1 MNDLTVFIPENSKPC
16 IPDGPIRTIGIDLG
30 TTNSAVAETVFDLE
44 NPQNIEVRCL
54 KVDQPMEEG
63 NHNDVTVPSVVALKG
78 KGTIIGRGAKKLR
91 ARMTEEGLVRNKSIF
106 YECKN
111 EMGLRRRYNKAP
123 EGFESPALI
132 SGHILKFLFDS
143 AMESNSDPIRQT
155 VITVPASFQANQ
167 RNDTLTAAGL
177 AGIDIEGGRFIDE
190 PIAAFIDY
198 VLSWSDKRLGEPGQ
212 SKNLL
217 VFDFGGGTCDVAVFK
232 IQLPQNGGQLR
243 PQNGGQLRVSPLAV
257 SRYHRLGGG
266 DIDLAILHEGIIPQI
281 IDQNGLDEHE
291 LTFDDKQRL
300 LVPAFLSVAEA
311 LKISLCM
318 TIARLKQEGKYH
330 DADLSQ
336 VYSLMPGVFPEGGKP
351 LKTEDG
357 KKISLRSPRLTA
369 DQFEKILGPFLDED
383 ILYPRENQYR
393 VTCSIFSPL
402 EDAVDRSGLD
412 KSDIDCV
419 LLFGGSCLIPQVV
432 QAVMG
437 FFKEAEFLTFPD
449 KTAIQ
454 TAVARGAAYQAL
466 ALEVFGRGLVE
477 PVCNETIC
485 IRTQNGLSELIPKG
499 APVPYPD
506 KSHWAQNRTLAV
518 PETRLDGSLP
528 LRVEI
533 VDSDERL
540 IFRKNWNIDSFIN
553 KGDAIVL
560 EYYMDENQVLHLRM
574 YLAEDGPSKVF
585 EESVENPL
593 TNVVNPEPK
602 RLKILEIE
610 SELQNNFDILRKE
623 RLRKMETTA
632 DLYEELGDEE
642 KALSVL
648 KRVLKARHG
657 NDFHTLN
664 KMGILC
670 GSMGDYQRQE
680 KFYKESARVSSSSA
694 PLFNLAL
701 AQRERGEIDKA
712 LETVDQAIDRKK
724 DAPSL
729 VLKAKLAEDNNDE
742 KIAKQCLGEAF
753 KRFDS
758 IPELTDWELTWYI
771 SAAKMAKEDGK
782 LMKAEEERKR
792 RISSKKESA
801 KDDSVLPAVK
811 AGYLKQAA

>member
-1 MNDLTVFIPENSKPC
+1 MKDLTVFMPEKTSPC
-16 IPDGPIRTIGIDLG
+16 LPNGPIRIIGIDLG
-30 TTNSAVAETVFDLE
+30 TTNSAVAEAVFDPE
-44 NPQNIEVRCL
+44 NPHNIEVRCL
-54 KVDQPMEEG
+54 EIDQPTDAG
-63 NHNDVTVPSVVALKG
+63 VHNNVTVPSVVALKG
-78 KGTIIGRGAKKLR
+78 KGAIIGRGAKKLR
-91 ARMTEEGLVRNKSIF
+91 ARMTEKGLVRNKSIF

-123 EGFESPALI
+123 EGFESPAEI
-132 SGHILKFLFDS
+132 SGQILKFLFDS
-143 AMESNSDPIRQT
+143 AMESNPAPIRQT

-167 RNDTLTAAGL
+167 RNDTLIAAGL
-177 AGIDIEGGRFIDE
+177 AGIDIEGSRFIDE

-198 VLSWSDKRLGEPGQ
+198 VLSWSDKKLGKPGQ

-232 IQLPQNGGQLR
+232 IQLPE
-243 PQNGGQLRVSPLAV
+243 NGGQLRVSSLAV

-266 DIDLAILHEGIIPQI
+266 DIDLAILHGVIIPQI
-281 IDQNGLDEHE
+281 IDQNGLDEHD

-300 LVPAFLSVAEA
+300 LVPAFLSVAED

-318 TIARLKQEGKYH
+318 TIARLKQEGKYR
-330 DADLSQ
+330 DADRSQ
-336 VYSLMPGVFPEGGKP
+336 IYSLLPGVFPEGGKP

-357 KKISLRSPRLTA
+357 KQISLRSPRLTA
-369 DQFEKILGPFLDED
+369 EQFEKVLEPFLDED
-383 ILYPRENQYR
+383 ILYPREDQYR

-402 EDAVDRSGLD
+402 EDAVDRSSLD

-419 LLFGGSCLIPQVV
+419 LLFGGSCLIPQVA
-432 QAVMG
+432 QAVMR
-437 FFKEAEFLTFPD
+437 FFKDAEFLTFPD
-449 KTAIQ
+449 KTSIQ

-485 IRTQNGLSELIPKG
+485 IRTQNGLSELIPRG

-506 KSHWAQNRTLAV
+506 KSNWAQNHTLVV

-533 VDSDERL
+533 VDCDERL
-540 IFRKNWNIDSFIN
+540 IFRKNWNIDSFVN
-553 KGDAIVL
+553 QGDTIVL
-560 EYYMDENQVLHLRM
+560 EYRMDENQVLHLRM
-574 YLAEDGPSKVF
+574 YLAEDGPLNVF
-585 EESVENPL
+585 DESVENPL

-610 SELQNNFDILRKE
+610 SELQNNFYIQRKE
-623 RLRKMETTA
+623 RLSKLEMAA

-642 KALSVL
+642 KALAVL

-657 NDFHTLN
+657 KDYETLN

-670 GSMGDYQRQE
+670 GSMGDHKRQE
-680 KFYKESARVSSSSA
+680 KFYRESARVSSSSA

-701 AQRERGEIDKA
+701 AQRERGETDKA
-712 LETVDQAIDRKK
+712 LKTVDQAIDRKK
-724 DAPSL
+724 DAPYL
-729 VLKAKLAEDNNDE
+729 VLKAKLAED
-742 KIAKQCLGEAF
+742 AKDGKSAKKCLDEAF
-753 KRFDS
+753 NRFEL
-758 IPELTDWELTWYI
+758 IPELSDWELHWYI
-771 SAAKMAKEDGK
+771 SAAKMTKDDEK
-782 LMKAEEERKR
+782 LKKAEEERKR
-792 RISSKKESA
+792 RLSNKKDPA
-801 KDDSVLPAVK
+801 ADGSVLPALK
-811 AGYLKQAA
+811 AGTLKRVA